1 MSNSPRSRKSSDAKG
16 NSSRS
21 KKPKSTVDPI
31 PTSESEEK
39 TGVDTSP
46 SLSSE
51 PPLVVEEPVA
61 EKLPIEEPI
70 ILEEPVVKT
79 PEPEPVAIVE
89 TPVVE
94 ETPEPEPVAIVETPV
109 VEETPEPEPVA
120 IVETPVVVKTP
131 EPEPVAIVETPVVEE
146 TPEPEPV
153 AIVETPVVEETPEP
167 EPVAIVETP
176 VVEEEPTPE
185 PIVEQ
190 TIAEEPPL
198 VEEKPAVVVEE
209 PTPEPLVEDQPKW
222 VNTLATEILFN
233 AEPTSASKVEVVI
246 DSPTTFSYDS
256 VNQSVQPMKEEI
268 IAFLSE
274 LPENL
279 GSFFKDYKRPLTTV
293 GLIVAFLIT
302 FKILVG
308 LVEIINEIPLIKPT
322 FETVGL
328 GYSAWFIYRY
338 LLKADNRKE
347 ISADFNTLK
356 EEILGKKS

>member
-16 NSSRS
+16 NSSQS

-31 PTSESEEK
+31 PTSESEEE

-70 ILEEPVVKT
+70 IVEEPVV
-79 PEPEPVAIVE
+79 
-89 TPVVE
+89 

-109 VEETPEPEPVA
+109 VAETPEPEPVAIVEIPVVAETPEPEPVA
-120 IVETPVVVKTP
+120 IVETPVV
-131 EPEPVAIVETPVVEE
+131 AE

-153 AIVETPVVEETPEP
+153 V
-167 EPVAIVETP
+167 IVETP

-246 DSPTTFSYDS
+246 DSPTIFSYDS

>member
-16 NSSRS
+16 NSSQS

-109 VEETPEPEPVA
+109 VEEEP
-120 IVETPVVVKTP
+120 T
-131 EPEPVAIVETPVVEE
+131 
-146 TPEPEPV
+146 
-153 AIVETPVVEETPEP
+153 P

>member
-70 ILEEPVVKT
+70 ILEEPVVK
-79 PEPEPVAIVE
+79 
-89 TPVVE
+89 
-94 ETPEPEPVAIVETPV
+94 
-109 VEETPEPEPVA
+109 
-120 IVETPVVVKTP
+120 
-131 EPEPVAIVETPVVEE
+131 

>member
-89 TPVVE
+89 TPVV
-94 ETPEPEPVAIVETPV
+94 
-109 VEETPEPEPVA
+109 
-120 IVETPVVVKTP
+120 VK
-131 EPEPVAIVETPVVEE
+131 

>member
-16 NSSRS
+16 NSSQS

-31 PTSESEEK
+31 PTSESEEE

-61 EKLPIEEPI
+61 EELPIEEPI
-70 ILEEPVVKT
+70 IVEEPVV
-79 PEPEPVAIVE
+79 
-89 TPVVE
+89 

-109 VEETPEPEPVA
+109 VAETPEPEPV
-120 IVETPVVVKTP
+120 V
-131 EPEPVAIVETPVVEE
+131 
-146 TPEPEPV
+146 
-153 AIVETPVVEETPEP
+153 
-167 EPVAIVETP
+167 IVETP

-246 DSPTTFSYDS
+246 DSPTIFSYDS